1 MKPLNLELA
10 LAVARERLAA
20 GDPFVFAARAR
31 VPYYAGEFC
40 QPTGAGDRTAFRGQN
55 SPSEARGFFA
65 VDFLGTRH
73 TVTFPA
79 GEVRAASGEAVPLIR
94 EVLILH
100 YLTGASGLPVQNRW
114 IAFRELPDGAIYA
127 GPFQAR
133 AVHPLVRYFGPAP
146 EKLIPAAEALGGFP
160 VAMGDAGAVV
170 PAFPLVP
177 VAVILWRGDEEFPA
191 AGNILFDGSAPTHM
205 SAEDYVVLAS
215 LVVGELRKRA

>member
-1 MKPLNLELA
+1 VKPLNLELA

-20 GDPFVFAARAR
+20 CDPLLLAARAR
-31 VPYYAGEFC
+31 VPFDEVRS
-40 QPTGAGDRTAFRGQN
+40 T
-55 SPSEARGFFA
+55 FA
-65 VDFLGTRH
+65 VGFLGTRH

-79 GEVRAASGEAVPLIR
+79 GEVRTASGEAVPLIR

-114 IAFRELPDGAIYA
+114 IAFRELPDGAIYV

-133 AVHPLVRYFGPAP
+133 AVQPLVRYFGPAP